1 VDVLD
6 LDRIVANVRNSPA
19 VKTVFAVDLELCGRE
34 VAANLVAVGSL
45 RFLVPNMSLVHQ
57 IFVSYLRAKKMIAVA
72 LAPPPLLILLMETG
86 VLLAFVTP
94 DLNSRCMKTKKFD
107 LLKTLH
113 SDLGNDTVTYKIPTH
128 LSYVVCGNGVW
139 CSLNH
144 LPVAYA
150 NIDLFFLQLLLV
162 LLSRIPTYDVEC

>member
-19 VKTVFAVDLELCGRE
+19 VKTVFAVDLELCGLE
-34 VAANLVAVGSL
+34 VVANLVAVGSL

-94 DLNSRCMKTKKFD
+94 DLNSR
-107 LLKTLH
+107 
-113 SDLGNDTVTYKIPTH
+113 
-128 LSYVVCGNGVW
+128 
-139 CSLNH
+139 
-144 LPVAYA
+144 
-150 NIDLFFLQLLLV
+150 
-162 LLSRIPTYDVEC
+162 